1 MLQVFMGSTTTSTST
16 IDQGSKA
23 VLGKSSQE
31 NKILTDCSTV
41 DTEGRNRM
49 GFEREL
55 LVWVSLQLCA
65 VTVMTLL

>member
-1 MLQVFMGSTTTSTST
+1 MMWLRTGF
-16 IDQGSKA
+16 
-23 VLGKSSQE
+23 
-31 NKILTDCSTV
+31 DCESEKKNHRTESTV

-65 VTVMTLL
+65 VTVMTLLKLKVG